1 LKASM
6 TEEMP
11 FNHDIGGD
19 VDQIMARELNNL
31 SFYDR
36 SRIQEE
42 IHGAVSLA
50 MEETPSQI
58 ASSLQSLQNEID
70 QTSATERK
78 AYDLAMASE
87 SSFVQGNEFR
97 IKFLRAEF
105 FDAKRACWRM
115 MVHLRLLGKY
125 FGPSA
130 LLRPLRFSDF
140 SRKEQSIVRAG
151 FIQILPSRDRA
162 GRLVAFDN
170 DSVYASDE
178 TADCI
183 PRMVSDTRHASL
195 CGNTRSTSHSH
206 KVVLRRHSDS
216 HDPLLLL
223 YCSRR

>member
-1 LKASM
+1 M

-58 ASSLQSLQNEID
+58 ASALQSLQNEID
-70 QTSATERK
+70 QTSVAERK
-78 AYDLAMASE
+78 AYDLAIASE
-87 SSFVQGNEFR
+87 SSFVHRDEFR
-97 IKFLRAEF
+97 LKFLRADF

-115 MVHLRLLGKY
+115 MAHLRLLGKY

-140 SRKEQSIVRAG
+140 PRKEQSIVRAG

-162 GRLVAFDN
+162 GRLVSFDN

-178 TADCI
+178 TADSI
-183 PRMVSDTRHASL
+183 PRMVRYTRHASL
-195 CGNTRSTSHSH
+195 CGNVSSTS
-206 KVVLRRHSDS
+206 
-216 HDPLLLL
+216 
-223 YCSRR
+223 